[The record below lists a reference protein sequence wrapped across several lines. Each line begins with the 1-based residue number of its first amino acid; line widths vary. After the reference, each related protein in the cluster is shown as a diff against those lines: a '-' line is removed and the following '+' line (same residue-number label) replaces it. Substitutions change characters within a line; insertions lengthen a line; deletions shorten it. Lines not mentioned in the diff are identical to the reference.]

1 MKKIIV
7 IFSVIVAICACGGNS
22 GKQQTAAGTQSSAA
36 PADAEAKG
44 PYKIKSGYVENK
56 MGGIGVTQKTWFDD
70 YGAKQYMV
78 TLMGDKED
86 IYTGYSVI
94 RDGYMYSFK
103 NDTAAGTRIRA
114 GISSSSMDF
123 ENMDAK
129 DIERYGVRKAGK
141 ETLLG
146 KECDVFEVTKYD
158 MKVWIWRGIALKTMM
173 KQITTE
179 AVQFREEPVDPNLFE
194 LPKNKSFKEN

>member
-1 MKKIIV
+1 MKYLFII
-7 IFSVIVAICACGGNS
+7 AIITMLYACGGSS
-22 GKQQTAAGTQSSAA
+22 GKQQTVDGSQPAAASVTT
-36 PADAEAKG
+36 DTKG
-44 PYKIKSGYVENK
+44 PYKIKSGYIENK
-56 MGGIGVTQKTWFDD
+56 MGGIGLTQKTWFDD

-86 IYTGYSVI
+86 QYTGYSVI

-103 NDTAAGTRIRA
+103 NDTSAGTRIRS
-114 GISSSSMDF
+114 GISSSSTDY
-123 ENMDAK
+123 ENMSAK
-129 DIERYGVRKAGK
+129 DIEYYGVKKAGK

-146 KECDVFEVTKYD
+146 KECDVFEVTKYN
-158 MKVWIWRGIALKTMM
+158 MKVWIWKGIALKTVM

-194 LPKNKSFKEN
+194 LPKGKVFKEK